1 MSDSDPIVLVST
13 EWLAERLGT
22 AEIRVL
28 DATMYLPGDGRDAEA
43 IYRQKHIP
51 GAQFFDI
58 DEISNE
64 QSSLPHMLPSVTK
77 FVSRMRRM
85 GLGDAH
91 RMIIYDQHG
100 LFSAARVW
108 WTFRAL
114 GHPNA
119 AVLDGG
125 LPKWEAEGR
134 ALESDVPEPRERHC
148 TARRDPRLVRD
159 VTQVA
164 GALKTGE
171 EQIVDAR
178 APERFQ
184 GQAPEPREGLRAGHM
199 PGAINVPYRE
209 LLNADQTMKT
219 PDEIRAIFE
228 RAGIDLARPI
238 VTSCGS
244 GVTAAVLSLALARI
258 GHDRNALYDGS
269 WAEWGA
275 YPDLAVAT
283 GPGTTVPGA
292 TGPGQS

>member
-1 MSDSDPIVLVST
+1 MCNSNPRVLVST

-28 DATMYLPGDGRDAEA
+28 DATMYLPGDGRDAQA

-58 DEISNE
+58 DEIADERSC
-64 QSSLPHMLPSVTK
+64 LPHMLPPVTK

-91 RMIIYDQHG
+91 RVIVYDQHG
-100 LFSAARVW
+100 LYSAARVW

-114 GHPNA
+114 GHPNI

-134 ALESDVPEPRERHC
+134 PVEAEIPEPRERHF
-148 TARRDPRLVRD
+148 TARRDPRLLRD

-164 GALKTGE
+164 GALKTGD
-171 EQIVDAR
+171 EQIIDAR
-178 APERFQ
+178 APERFR
-184 GQAPEPREGLRAGHM
+184 GEAPEPREGLRSGHM
-199 PGAINVPYRE
+199 PGAINLPFRD
-209 LLNADQTMKT
+209 LLNPDQTMKA
-219 PDEIRAIFE
+219 PDELRAIFE
-228 RAGIDLARPI
+228 SAGVDLARPI

-244 GVTAAVLSLALARI
+244 GVTAAILNLALARI
-258 GHDRNALYDGS
+258 GNERTALYDGS

-275 YPDLAVAT
+275 YPDLAVES
-283 GPGTTVPGA
+283 GPGKA
-292 TGPGQS
+292 